1 MSLKKGNDRDSYLLF
16 VEPKEGLLSKLP
28 QHLKGL
34 AEKEVIRIDDYF
46 WHMIIIYF
54 CSSTFSDVTV
64 VFAFLPFSEVD
75 EGVEGLDVV
84 TLLALGAGETVSI
97 EALVTVEHGAA
108 AVVSMTVEADRPED
122 VEEVIS

>member
-1 MSLKKGNDRDSYLLF
+1 MR
-16 VEPKEGLLSKLP
+16 
-28 QHLKGL
+28 
-34 AEKEVIRIDDYF
+34 
-46 WHMIIIYF
+46 IIYF
-54 CSSTFSDVTV
+54 CSSTFSDVTF

-97 EALVTVEHGAA
+97 EALVTVEHGAV
-108 AVVSMTVEADRPED
+108 AVVSVTVEADHPED